1 MSGGLIQLVS
11 IGEQDNYITF
21 QPEITFFKTVYRRHS
36 NFAIETKLET
46 FNGHIEFGRKNT
58 CGIYIKKHIHL
69 MLGTKMH
76 SKLLKNTSLVN
87 ITLSV
92 LIIFSYCAIVIP
104 QER

>member
-58 CGIYIKKHIHL
+58 CGIYIKKRILLTVGTMMPLSMLKKIKKFYLAVHL
-69 MLGTKMH
+69 VL
-76 SKLLKNTSLVN
+76 KL
-87 ITLSV
+87 
-92 LIIFSYCAIVIP
+92 
-104 QER
+104 